1 LSFFII
7 VSVVKAIRHNVGGF
21 ADCILVQ
28 YYLCVNHIA
37 FVSAIISLD
46 ELIKESRL
54 NFGWDGNRGDFSPRF
69 YDFFSAS
76 QNFNPMG
83 LGIAVN
89 LDLFSVGIAIAG
101 IGILGF
107 MVFFS
112 NRKSAT
118 NKAFFCLSWAIIL
131 WSLFNYLSYN
141 LETSQRPLWF
151 VRYVMFSAV
160 WFAFFMYQ
168 LAYIFPKESIRFPSW
183 YKAVLLPITFITS
196 LLTLTPI
203 VISGIVE
210 TAKTGQ
216 VAGIA
221 VGPGIILFGLIA
233 GGLDIVA
240 ITLFVNKALKATGT
254 ERKQLIFILI
264 GVGITLSLLL
274 IFNFIIPSIY
284 NVLKFIPLGAVFV
297 LPFVAFTAYA
307 IFKHHLLDVKV
318 IATEG
323 AAFLLTI
330 VSLFEVILSNDI
342 NVLLFRSAV
351 FVLTLVFSI
360 FLIRSVLNEVEQR
373 EQLQKLSEE
382 LKAANAQLEELS
394 RFKTQLLS
402 LASHQ
407 VKSPLAA
414 MKGFVSLIID
424 GTYGEVNEKVKE
436 TLGKVK
442 KSADE
447 LIGLINTLLD
457 LRKAEEGKMD
467 FKLAPA
473 DFVPLVAGVVD
484 GLKSL
489 VVEKKIEFTYVA
501 PPEKIMVSADAPK
514 LKQVIQN
521 IIDNSIKYTP
531 EGFVRVAVEKKDG
544 NVVVS
549 VKDSGFGI
557 SRDLLPH
564 LFEEFVRD
572 EKVKQKILG
581 TGLGLYIAR
590 KIIEAHGGK
599 IWAESEGEGKG
610 AQFYVELKVV

>member
-1 LSFFII
+1 
-7 VSVVKAIRHNVGGF
+7 
-21 ADCILVQ
+21 
-28 YYLCVNHIA
+28 
-37 FVSAIISLD
+37 
-46 ELIKESRL
+46 
-54 NFGWDGNRGDFSPRF
+54 
-69 YDFFSAS
+69 
-76 QNFNPMG
+76 MG

-89 LDLFSVGIAIAG
+89 LDLLSLGVAVAANL
-101 IGILGF
+101 ILGF
-107 MVFFS
+107 IIFFKDY
-112 NRKSAT
+112 RSAT
-118 NKAFFCLSWAIIL
+118 NILFLFQTVILSVWSVANYVSYQALDLAAALLAVRLVLFFAVPNSLIFLILMHTFPSDNLRMSKKMLVAIIVL
-131 WSLFNYLSYN
+131 GLITMAVVLS
-141 LETSQRPLWF
+141 PLVFEKVDF
-151 VRYVMFSAV
+151 VADS
-160 WFAFFMYQ
+160 
-168 LAYIFPKESIRFPSW
+168 
-183 YKAVLLPITFITS
+183 
-196 LLTLTPI
+196 
-203 VISGIVE
+203 
-210 TAKTGQ
+210 
-216 VAGIA
+216 VAPQPT
-221 VGPGIILFGLIA
+221 VGPGILLFMLTAVLSVPIGIYFLVRRYIIAEKIERLQLQFVLVGVVIMFALILF
-233 GGLDIVA
+233 LDFICPTFFK
-240 ITLFVNKALKATGT
+240 IT
-254 ERKQLIFILI
+254 R
-264 GVGITLSLLL
+264 
-274 IFNFIIPSIY
+274 
-284 NVLKFIPLGAVFV
+284 FIPLSAAMT
-297 LPFVAFTAYA
+297 LPFVIFTAYA

-330 VSLFEVILSNDI
+330 VSLFEVILSNDV

-360 FLIRSVLNEVEQR
+360 FLIRSVLKEVEQR

-382 LKAANAQLEELS
+382 LKAANAQLEVLS

-414 MKGFVSLIID
+414 MKGFVSLIMD

-467 FKLAPA
+467 YQFAPT
-473 DFVPLVAGVVD
+473 DLVPLVSGVVD
-484 GLKSL
+484 GLKPL
-489 VVEKKIEFTYVA
+489 VVEKKLEFTCSA
-501 PPEKIMVSADAPK
+501 PSEKIMMNADASK

-521 IIDNSIKYTP
+521 IAENAIKYTP
-531 EGFVRVAVEKKDG
+531 EGFVKVVVEKKDG
-544 NVVVS
+544 NALVS
-549 VKDSGFGI
+549 VRDSGFGI

-590 KIIEAHGGK
+590 KIVEAHGGK

-610 AQFYVELKVV
+610 SRFYVELGTL